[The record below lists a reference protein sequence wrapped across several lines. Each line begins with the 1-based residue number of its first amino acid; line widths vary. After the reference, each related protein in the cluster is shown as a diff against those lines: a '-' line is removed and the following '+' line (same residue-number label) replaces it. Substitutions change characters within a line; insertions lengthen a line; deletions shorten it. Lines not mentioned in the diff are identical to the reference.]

1 MKRAVA
7 EAVDESGAPQG
18 ALTSVGLM
26 RMVQRAVARRLPNV
40 VTEGREKFE
49 LLSLLER
56 ELGARAVVEVGL
68 GFREL
73 PSHPVFEAISS
84 GSSPEQILARW
95 RRLEVFGH
103 TRHRTRVVA
112 SRESSVVVEH
122 YDVAG
127 QPVGR
132 VSDLFVWG
140 LLVAL
145 LERSRVRGV
154 VARLG
159 DETGPELYA
168 ANEARQLPRDG
179 AATTRL
185 FLSWT
190 GHDSE
195 FVKDSTDVDGAPAAN
210 VNEAASDPS
219 AFGATSV
226 ELGRWVDRDPLRTW
240 KVGEVARHFGQS
252 PRALQRT
259 LTAEGTTFSET
270 ILRARVD
277 AARRLL
283 DETELSPTEI
293 AFCVGFADAAHFS
306 RVFRRFNEIP
316 PTAYRGLR
324 ADVTPPEPLR
334 ARSRPKRGAALRPSS
349 NGRAPS

>member
-1 MKRAVA
+1 MA
-7 EAVDESGAPQG
+7 ETERLEEGEPPQG

-26 RMVQRAVARRLPNV
+26 RMVQRAVVRRLPDV
-40 VTEGREKFE
+40 VTEGRDKFE
-49 LLSLLER
+49 LLTLLER

-84 GSSPEQILARW
+84 GTSPQQILARW

-103 TRHRTRVVA
+103 TRHRTRVIA
-112 SRESSVVVEH
+112 SSETNVVVEH

-127 QPVGR
+127 AAVGR
-132 VSDLFVWG
+132 VNDLFVWG

-145 LERSRVRGV
+145 LERSRVMGLE
-154 VARLG
+154 ARL
-159 DETGPELYA
+159 EEAGPVLYQ
-168 ANEARQLPRDG
+168 RG
-179 AATTRL
+179 AALDLPAASGATARM

-190 GHDSE
+190 SHAPEPRASSSGPSPGVDDSR
-195 FVKDSTDVDGAPAAN
+195 SSNAARQLN
-210 VNEAASDPS
+210 A
-219 AFGATSV
+219 
-226 ELGRWVDRDPLRTW
+226 ELRGLVDRDPMRTW
-240 KVGEVARHFGQS
+240 KVGEVARQFGQS
-252 PRALQRT
+252 SRALQRT
-259 LTAEGTTFSET
+259 LAGEGTTFSET

-277 AARRLL
+277 AGRKLL
-283 DETELSPTEI
+283 DETTLTPTEI

-324 ADVTPPEPLR
+324 MDGTSSSSRPNSA
-334 ARSRPKRGAALRPSS
+334 ARSSCR
-349 NGRAPS
+349 